1 MKVGLYSI
9 TYLGIW
15 YDGPALTWKEVLH
28 KAKEQGY
35 DGVEFDAK
43 RPHANPVDWDER
55 TRAAVRSEA
64 DKLGLELPAVSS
76 NNDFSSPVPEHRECQ
91 LLMVR
96 EQARLTADIGAKVL
110 RIFAAWPG
118 ITLRDGIA
126 QYEEARQ
133 GYERAY
139 PDVSRLTRWRLVR
152 DCLKEAAGFGE
163 EFGVVM
169 ALQNHTPL
177 TRHWEDVY
185 DLVQEVN
192 SPWLKMCWDLPFGE
206 QDEEWL
212 QKGANIIG
220 DLDVHF
226 HYGGDFYRDENK
238 VAKLV
243 TPGMYPYFVKL
254 LKGMGYDDYAC
265 YEFCHPAVDANH
277 NPAGI
282 DHVHDQSVM
291 ALEYMR
297 GLISGAS

>member
-9 TYLGIW
+9 TYLGVW

-28 KAKEQGY
+28 KAKELGY

-55 TRAAVRSEA
+55 TREAVRNEA
-64 DKLGLELPAVSS
+64 EKLGLELPAVAA

-110 RIFAAWPG
+110 RLFAAWPG
-118 ITLRDGIA
+118 VTIRDGIA
-126 QYEEARQ
+126 NYEEARQ

-139 PDVSRLTRWRLVR
+139 PDVPRLLRWRLVR
-152 DCLKEAAGFGE
+152 ECLREAASFGE
-163 EFGVVM
+163 EFGVIM

-177 TRHWEDVY
+177 TRHWKDAY

-192 SPWLKMCWDLPFGE
+192 SPWLKMCWDLPLGE
-206 QDEEWL
+206 QDEDWM

-226 HYGGDFYRDENK
+226 HYGGDFHRDENQT
-238 VAKLV
+238 AKL
-243 TPGMYPYFVKL
+243 TSPSKYPSFIKL
-254 LKGMGYDDYAC
+254 LKKMGYDGYAC
-265 YEFCHPAVDANH
+265 YEFCHPAVDENH
-277 NPAGI
+277 GPAGI
-282 DHVHDQSVM
+282 DHIHGQAAM

-297 GLISGAS
+297 GLIAAAE

>member
-43 RPHANPVDWDER
+43 RPHANPIDWDER

-110 RIFAAWPG
+110 RLFAAWPG
-118 ITLRDGIA
+118 ITIRDGIA

-139 PDVSRLTRWRLVR
+139 PDVSRVTRWRLVR

-163 EFGVVM
+163 EFGVIM

-177 TRHWEDVY
+177 TRHWKDVY

-206 QDEEWL
+206 QDEDWL
-212 QKGANIIG
+212 QKGANTIG

-226 HYGGDFYRDENK
+226 HYGGDFYRDENQ

-254 LKGMGYDDYAC
+254 IKGMGYDGYAC
-265 YEFCHPAVDANH
+265 YEFCHPAVDVNH
-277 NPAGI
+277 LPAGI
-282 DHVHDQSVM
+282 EHIHDQSVM

-297 GLISGAS
+297 GLIAAAG